1 MDDINKKTLGI
12 RSGQQYLSGLQ
23 DDREVWTNGKRIKD
37 VTNHPSTK
45 RCAKTLAS
53 FLDRQFESKFIK
65 KLTYLD
71 IKIQI

>member
-37 VTNHPSTK
+37 VTNHASTK

-53 FLDRQFESKFIK
+53 FFR
-65 KLTYLD
+65 
-71 IKIQI
+71 